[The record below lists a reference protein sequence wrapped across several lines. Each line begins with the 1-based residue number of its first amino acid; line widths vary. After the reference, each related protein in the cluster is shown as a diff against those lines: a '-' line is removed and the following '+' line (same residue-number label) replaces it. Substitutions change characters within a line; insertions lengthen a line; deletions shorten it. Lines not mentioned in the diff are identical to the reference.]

1 MGSMSI
7 RTVDYQDPDAGQEFV
22 RSLHETG
29 FAVLKN
35 HPISGQLL
43 DSIYSGWRNF
53 FSSDEK
59 QDFLFDPENR
69 DGTQQGYHPTEVSET
84 AVGHSV
90 KDLKEYFHVVPGC
103 RIPPTLES
111 EILHYRDSAFELG
124 KELVGWLQSY
134 TPRDVTAAISEPF
147 TEMLCSTASLLRLL
161 HYPPLTGSEEA
172 NAERAAAHEDIN
184 VMTILPVAEQPGL
197 QVMDKEGSW
206 VDVASVRG
214 ELVVNSGDMLKELS
228 GDYYPSTTHRVIN
241 PAGDSGFENVSRIS
255 IPFFLTPRPD
265 VVLSDRYTSASYL
278 QERLSLLT
286 R

>member
-1 MGSMSI
+1 MSI
-7 RTVDYQDPDAGQEFV
+7 RTVDYQSTEAGQDFV

-43 DSIYSGWRNF
+43 DSIYRGWGSF
-53 FSSDEK
+53 FNSDEK
-59 QDFLFDPENR
+59 QDYLFDPDNR

-84 AVGHSV
+84 AVGHTV

-103 RIPPTLES
+103 RVPAALEG
-111 EILHYRDSAFELG
+111 EIFAYRDAAFELG
-124 KELVGWLQSY
+124 KQLVGWLQSHA
-134 TPRDVTAAISEPF
+134 PSEATAGISEPL
-147 TEMLCSTASLLRLL
+147 TEMLCSQASLLRLL
-161 HYPPLTGSEEA
+161 HYPPLSGNEEA

-197 QVMDKEGSW
+197 QVKDKQGNW

-214 ELVVNSGDMLKELS
+214 ELVVNSGDMLKEMTA
-228 GDYYPSTTHRVIN
+228 GFYPSTTHRVVN
-241 PAGDSGFENVSRIS
+241 PVNDGTFANVSRIS
-255 IPFFLTPRPD
+255 IPFFLTPRPE
-265 VVLSDRYTSASYL
+265 VVLSERYTSASYL
-278 QERLSLLT
+278 EERLSLLT

>member
-1 MGSMSI
+1 MSI
-7 RTVDYQDPDAGQEFV
+7 RTVDYQSTDAGQDFV
-22 RSLHETG
+22 CSLHETG

-43 DSIYSGWRNF
+43 DSIYRGWGSF
-53 FSSDEK
+53 FGSDEK

-84 AVGHSV
+84 AVGHTV

-103 RIPPTLES
+103 RVPAALEG
-111 EILHYRDSAFELG
+111 EIFAYRDAAFELG
-124 KELVGWLQSY
+124 KQLVGWLQSHA
-134 TPRDVTAAISEPF
+134 PSVATAGISEPL
-147 TEMLCSTASLLRLL
+147 TEMLCSKASLLRLL

-197 QVMDKEGSW
+197 QVKDKQGNW
-206 VDVASVRG
+206 LDVASVRG
-214 ELVVNSGDMLKELS
+214 ELVVNSGDMLKEITA
-228 GDYYPSTTHRVIN
+228 GFYPSTTHRVVN
-241 PAGDSGFENVSRIS
+241 PVNDGTFANVSRIS
-255 IPFFLTPRPD
+255 IPFFLTPRPE
-265 VVLSDRYTSASYL
+265 VVLSDRHTSASYL
-278 QERLSLLT
+278 EERLSLLT